1 MASAALAQ
9 LLTCCKALTA
19 VASSRSVSCWA
30 RVIAAVASGVQ
41 AGCWSVEGVI
51 RCSISLSNK
60 HLSPLHYCHNYSY
73 ITCKPKS
80 ENQPPFP
87 CRSLCCYAVKRG
99 INPKEDHKREHEGG
113 GGRFEDAFHS
123 IQFPHF
129 EFGKAERRTANAR
142 RSASVPPASVRGTPA
157 SLLLL
162 LLPPRFSMRVCR
174 RVVAVPSA
182 SPRRRLHLTL
192 SLCSPTLLPETRSGG
207 HVARFVLRWPRL
219 PAGPIRHRRCLVRTG
234 GTRPLPLRGQL
245 LPIQCSR
252 GPAAA
257 RHPTAAG
264 RQRRANR
271 CSDVG

>member
-1 MASAALAQ
+1 MMRERRWLNVGAP
-9 LLTCCKALTA
+9 
-19 VASSRSVSCWA
+19 
-30 RVIAAVASGVQ
+30 
-41 AGCWSVEGVI
+41 E
-51 RCSISLSNK
+51 K
-60 HLSPLHYCHNYSY
+60 HMMHLYRLQSP
-73 ITCKPKS
+73 
-80 ENQPPFP
+80 
-87 CRSLCCYAVKRG
+87 
-99 INPKEDHKREHEGG
+99 
-113 GGRFEDAFHS
+113 AFCES
-123 IQFPHF
+123 
-129 EFGKAERRTANAR
+129 RTANAR
-142 RSASVPPASVRGTPA
+142 RSASVPPASVCGIPA
-157 SLLLL
+157 SQQQL
-162 LLPPRFSMRVCR
+162 LLPPTYSMRVCR

-271 CSDVG
+271 RSDVG